1 MQNTIKKNLEF
12 FFEVWFQDINKNDQ
26 DVLLIISQSKTG
38 DLSVNTIQELSQDK
52 MRELLQSILNNIG
65 HKTTIIK

>member
-1 MQNTIKKNLEF
+1 MSKIVKRNLAY
-12 FFEVWFQDINKNDQ
+12 FEAWFQDINNNDQ
-26 DVLLIISQSKTG
+26 DVLLIVSQAKTG
-38 DLSVNTIQELSQDK
+38 DISVNTINELSQDK

>member
-1 MQNTIKKNLEF
+1 MSKTVEKNLAY
-12 FFEVWFQDINKNDQ
+12 FEAWFQDINNNDQ
-26 DVLLIISQSKTG
+26 DVLLIVSQAKTG
-38 DLSVNTIQELSQDK
+38 DISVNTINELSQDK